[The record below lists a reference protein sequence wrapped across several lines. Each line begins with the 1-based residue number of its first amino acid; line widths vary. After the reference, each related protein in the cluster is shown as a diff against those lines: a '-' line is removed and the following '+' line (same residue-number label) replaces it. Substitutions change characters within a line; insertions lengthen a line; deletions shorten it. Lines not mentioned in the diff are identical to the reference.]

1 MRTQSIQV
9 NDQIEQLVVV
19 SDLHGF
25 IEPLKVLDEVIAA
38 YQGKVQVVAAGDYVV
53 TGPSPAE
60 TVEWVHQ
67 NAGRFAVRGN
77 HDKGALAMAE
87 GEHPPWTAPGAFL
100 RLGCEQRK
108 YLSELPDILELS
120 WKGRRIRITHGRN
133 HSGEWVLWVQT
144 MKER

>member
-77 HDKGALAMAE
+77 HDKRALAMAE